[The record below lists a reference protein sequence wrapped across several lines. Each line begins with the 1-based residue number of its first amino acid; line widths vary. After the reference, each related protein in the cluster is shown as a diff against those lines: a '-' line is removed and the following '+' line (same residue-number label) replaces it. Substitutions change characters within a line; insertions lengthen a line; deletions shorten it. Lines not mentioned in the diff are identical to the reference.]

1 MSPFDGNPENVF
13 EIINIVPQQGPG
25 GIFGPSCEAAISLAL
40 EEINSGTGILG
51 RELRVTHIDGG
62 REPSVVAAEVSAL
75 LATGLVRAVTGW
87 HTSAVRRAVER
98 VTAGRVPYLFATD
111 HEGLNSASAPAGL
124 FMIGADPR
132 HQILPALD
140 WLRRSCDARRWAII
154 GNDYVW
160 PRRTAA
166 AVRAAL
172 TDPDLIPLEVFVPM
186 NTHDFRD
193 FLDDPRLDRA
203 DGVIVLLV
211 GADVARF
218 NVQFTRTGRTAQ
230 QVRVSPAV
238 DENVLLAAGG
248 GANHNLF
255 VPSGFFV
262 NGPHDRER
270 QNRYRRLHGGF
281 APSLTNF
288 SNTSYEAIHTLRGM
302 AELAGSLDV
311 RRIQSAIADR
321 PVIETPWGELGFE
334 GRQAIRPTWLARAG
348 GIDFEI
354 LDGI

>member
-1 MSPFDGNPENVF
+1 MSPFGGNPENVI

-25 GIFGPSCEAAISLAL
+25 GIFAPSCEAAISLAL
-40 EEINSGTGILG
+40 EEINSGSGILG

-62 REPSVVAAEVSAL
+62 REPHLVAGEVAAL
-75 LATGLVRAVTGW
+75 LATGMVHAVTGW

-111 HEGLNSASAPAGL
+111 HEGVESVPDGL
-124 FMIGADPR
+124 FMIGADPE
-132 HQILPALD
+132 HQIVPALD
-140 WLRRSCDARRWAII
+140 WLRRSFEARRWAII

-160 PRRTAA
+160 PRRTAQ

-172 TDPDLIPLEVFVPM
+172 RDPELIPLELFVPM
-186 NTHDFRD
+186 RTRD
-193 FLDDPRLDRA
+193 FGRFLGDPRLDLA
-203 DGVIVLLV
+203 DGIIVLLV

-218 NVQFTRTGRTAQ
+218 NLQFSRTGRSVQ

-262 NGPHDRER
+262 NGPQDRER
-270 QNRYRRLHGGF
+270 LDRYHRLHGWF
-281 APSLTNF
+281 APTLTNF
-288 SNTSYEAIHTLRGM
+288 SNTSYEAIHTLHGM
-302 AELAGSLDV
+302 AELAGSLEV
-311 RRIQSAIADR
+311 RRIQAAVADR
-321 PVIETPWGELGFE
+321 RVVETPWGEVGFE
-334 GRQAIRPTWLARAG
+334 GVQAVRPTWLARAG
-348 GIDFEI
+348 GVDFEI

>member
-1 MSPFDGNPENVF
+1 MSPFDGNPENIF

-25 GIFGPSCEAAISLAL
+25 GIFAPSCEAAISLAL
-40 EEINSGTGILG
+40 SEINSGAGILG

-62 REPSVVAAEVSAL
+62 REPHVVAGEVSAL
-75 LATGLVRAVTGW
+75 LATGMVAAVTGW
-87 HTSAVRRAVER
+87 HTSAVRRAVEQ

-111 HEGLNSASAPAGL
+111 HEGSDAAAPDGL
-124 FMIGADPR
+124 FMIGADPG

-140 WLRRSCDARRWAII
+140 WLQRSFEARRWAII

-160 PRRTAA
+160 PRRTAQA
-166 AVRAAL
+166 IRATL
-172 TDPDLIPLEVFVPM
+172 LDPELIPLEMFVPM
-186 NTHDFRD
+186 GTRDFRR
-193 FLDDPRLDRA
+193 FLSDPLLDQA
-203 DGVIVLLV
+203 DGIIVLLV

-218 NVQFTRTGRTAQ
+218 NLQFSRTGRSDQ

-270 QNRYRRLHGGF
+270 LDRYHKLHGWF

-302 AELAGSLDV
+302 AELAGSMDV
-311 RRIQSAIADR
+311 RRIQRAVADR
-321 PVIETPWGELGFE
+321 PVIETPWGEVGFE
-334 GRQAIRPTWLARAG
+334 GNQAIRPTWMARAG
-348 GIDFEI
+348 GVDFEI

>member
-1 MSPFDGNPENVF
+1 MSPFDGNPENTL

-62 REPSVVAAEVSAL
+62 REPHVVAAEVAAL
-75 LATGLVRAVTGW
+75 LATGMVAAVTGW
-87 HTSAVRRAVER
+87 HTSAVRSAVEQ

-111 HEGLNSASAPAGL
+111 HEGVDSPAAGL
-124 FMIGADPR
+124 FLIGADPG
-132 HQILPALD
+132 HQILPAMD
-140 WLRRSCDARRWAII
+140 WLQRSFGAARWAII

-160 PRRTAA
+160 PRRTAQV
-166 AVRAAL
+166 VRAAL
-172 TDPDLIPLEVFVPM
+172 ADPERVPLEMFVPLE
-186 NTHDFRD
+186 TRDFGD
-193 FLDDPRLDRA
+193 FLDDPRLEQA
-203 DGVIVLLV
+203 DGIIVLLV
-211 GADVARF
+211 GADTARF
-218 NVQFTRTGRTAQ
+218 NRQFSRTGRSGQ
-230 QVRVSPAV
+230 QVRLSPAV

-262 NGPHDRER
+262 GGPRDRQRLE
-270 QNRYRRLHGGF
+270 RYRKLHGWF

-311 RRIQSAIADR
+311 RRLHAAIAER
-321 PVIETPWGELGFE
+321 PVVETPWGELGFE
-334 GRQAIRPTWLARAG
+334 GNQAIRPTWMARAG
-348 GIDFEI
+348 GVDFEI

>member
-1 MSPFDGNPENVF
+1 MSPFGGNPENVI

-25 GIFGPSCEAAISLAL
+25 GIFAPSCEAAISLAL
-40 EEINSGTGILG
+40 EEINSGAGILG

-62 REPSVVAAEVSAL
+62 REPHLVAGEVAAL
-75 LATGLVRAVTGW
+75 LATGMVHAVTGW

-111 HEGLNSASAPAGL
+111 HEGVESVPDGL
-124 FMIGADPR
+124 FMIGADPE
-132 HQILPALD
+132 HQIVPALD
-140 WLRRSCDARRWAII
+140 WLRRSLEARRWAII

-160 PRRTAA
+160 PRRTAL

-172 TDPDLIPLEVFVPM
+172 QDPEPIPLEMFVPM
-186 NTHDFRD
+186 GTRDFGR
-193 FLDDPRLDRA
+193 FLDDPRLDLA
-203 DGVIVLLV
+203 DGIIVLLV

-218 NVQFTRTGRTAQ
+218 NLQFSRTGRSDQ

-270 QNRYRRLHGGF
+270 LDRYHRLHGWF
-281 APSLTNF
+281 APTLTNF
-288 SNTSYEAIHTLRGM
+288 SNTSYEAIHTLHSM
-302 AELAGSLDV
+302 AELAGSLEV
-311 RRIQSAIADR
+311 PRIQAAVADR
-321 PVIETPWGELGFE
+321 RVVETPWGEVGFE
-334 GRQAIRPTWLARAG
+334 GVQAVRPTWLARAG
-348 GIDFEI
+348 GVDFEI